1 MGENSGNKRF
11 RLRAFRKRVTG
22 KGFAKVMESESNLA
36 GKRVLFIAPMF
47 FGYEKLIQA
56 ELEAKGAEVDYFND
70 RPDNG
75 FWTKALIRVD
85 RRLLAR
91 KTERY
96 YNSIIESTRSQSY
109 DHV

>member
-1 MGENSGNKRF
+1 MD
-11 RLRAFRKRVTG
+11 VTQ
-22 KGFAKVMESESNLA
+22 NLA

-47 FGYEKLIQA
+47 FGYEQLIKT

-91 KTERY
+91 KTDAY
-96 YNSIIESTRSQSY
+96 YRSIIETTRDKAY
-109 DHV
+109 DTY